1 MDAIKNSLKSVKS
14 VFEGVPFLKVMLTA
28 GVYIFAGGG
37 LLWLISAFL
46 PVIYGAYFI
55 KTLLASFGR
64 VAIFVGLGFAAV
76 KSEDLF
82 VLITSAA
89 ISVGALIAALVE
101 VIAYGYSNF
110 ELWLYFLLFGGVAA
124 LVLIFGD
131 KFKEMKAA
139 AQQRAQERAV
149 QQAAAQQA
157 AAQQAAAQAAAA
169 QQVQLIECPNC
180 KGPVPINA
188 KFCPNCGAPNPA
200 LQQQAPPVAPT
211 PPPAAPAAPAPV
223 APAPEAPPA
232 APTPAQEAPP
242 AAPAQE
248 APPAAPA
255 PETKACS
262 ACGAQIPASSAFCG
276 QCGAKQ

>member
-14 VFEGVPFLKVMLTA
+14 VFEGVPFFKVMLMA

-89 ISVGALIAALVE
+89 ISVGALVAALVE
-101 VIAYGYSNF
+101 IIAYGYSNF

-124 LVLIFGD
+124 LVMIFGD

-139 AQQRAQERAV
+139 AQQRAQERA
-149 QQAAAQQA
+149 
-157 AAQQAAAQAAAA
+157 AQQAAAQAAAA
-169 QQVQLIECPNC
+169 KQVQLIECPNC

-200 LQQQAPPVAPT
+200 MQPAPPAAPT
-211 PPPAAPAAPAPV
+211 PPPAAPAPTPEAPEAPPV
-223 APAPEAPPA
+223 APAPEASPA
-232 APTPAQEAPP
+232 PEAP
-242 AAPAQE
+242 A
-248 APPAAPA
+248 AAPA

>member
-14 VFEGVPFLKVMLTA
+14 VFEGVPFFKVMLMA

-89 ISVGALIAALVE
+89 ISVGALVAALVE
-101 VIAYGYSNF
+101 IIAYGYSNF

-124 LVLIFGD
+124 LVMIFGD

-139 AQQRAQERAV
+139 AQQRAQER
-149 QQAAAQQA
+149 

-188 KFCPNCGAPNPA
+188 KFCPNCGAPNPTM
-200 LQQQAPPVAPT
+200 QQAPPAAPT
-211 PPPAAPAAPAPV
+211 PPPAAPTASPAAPEAPPAPAPTPEAPEAPPV

-232 APTPAQEAPP
+232 AP
-242 AAPAQE
+242 E

-262 ACGAQIPASSAFCG
+262 SCGAQIPASSAFCG